1 MKKYHLI
8 LICIIF
14 LTILSTSYAEQING
28 INFTNPETYQD
39 GTISTGGGPGIGVYT
54 KHIND
59 FFFRI
64 FVYSDAEHMDTY
76 VGYKLYTTPNK
87 EKITIDGHPA
97 MLLKYSTGPS
107 NPVNSTEIIFESDG
121 KIVTIEI
128 PYTNELTNAS
138 IDIIKSTPPS
148 TLSETEFNLT
158 MNYALNIYKIKQDLE
173 DSYPIYIYR

>member
-8 LICIIF
+8 LICIFF
-14 LTILSTSYAEQING
+14 LAILNTSYAEQING
-28 INFTNPETYQD
+28 INFTIPEPYQC

-54 KHIND
+54 KYIKD
-59 FFFRI
+59 SFFRL

-76 VGYKLYTTPNK
+76 VGYQLYTTPNK

-97 MLLKYSTGPS
+97 MLLKYSTGPR
-107 NPVNSTEIIFESDG
+107 NPINSTEIIFESDG

-128 PYTNELTNAS
+128 PYTNELTNTS

-148 TLSETEFNLT
+148 TLSEFEFNLT
-158 MNYALNIYKIKQDLE
+158 MSYALNIYKIKQDLE